1 MVKGRGDKEKRK
13 ERKGRREE
21 ERGGWLLT
29 PSTPHV
35 LEIPSS
41 CPSLLCLALSQPW
54 VARGE
59 SAGEEK
65 GRGWPQDWGNL
76 ANPAPGRDSR
86 QAPL

>member
-1 MVKGRGDKEKRK
+1 MGSSHLPMEA
-13 ERKGRREE
+13 
-21 ERGGWLLT
+21 
-29 PSTPHV
+29 

-54 VARGE
+54 VERGE
-59 SAGEEK
+59 SNGEEW
-65 GRGWPQDWGNL
+65 GWSWKQDWGNL